1 MSKIRFNHISEDEV
15 AVILDRD
22 VPLEMVDALTKS
34 LEAKGMY
41 EDVVN
46 SSVTYR
52 TFLRKGSNVDH
63 VADELIKSL
72 QGLAKD
78 DGSPYTKEARRANTE
93 KNRINDRRTQAKLP
107 PLNERQIHAAK
118 QPKPAAPAVAPVKS
132 AGPNISPNPHAGS
145 TQSGPATLPGVH
157 NKLHGGYSSQALA
170 YGTKTKK
177 SEDEEENEDTDIEKS
192 GYGPKGA
199 GQYSAVDNARRKAN
213 NTGDAVDGI
222 GPNVNAKAY
231 SSKPGQ
237 LSGKQQAS
245 VSAKIQER
253 ANKKM
258 PVTTLKDMSPEK
270 AQAMKEQYNPMKK
283 SEPWANHNSIPSAE
297 EEIMKFAKSNK
308 PPQTGED
315 VSANQLMNLMQNK
328 NMLGEKIHPAIKD
341 MFAAPPPQP
350 TDQQMFG
357 HLAVTEE
364 MEKANNE
371 KWQKGAFGWLA
382 EAAQP
387 ISQRFASEEEE
398 LAYWARIK
406 VGNTGSDEGY

>member
-15 AVILDRD
+15 AIILDKD

-41 EDVVN
+41 EDTVN

-52 TFLRKGSNVDH
+52 TFLRKGNNADDI
-63 VADELIKSL
+63 ADELIKSL
-72 QGLAKD
+72 QGLAKED
-78 DGSPYTKEARRANTE
+78 APYYSKASIRATRE
-93 KNRINDRRTQAKLP
+93 KNAINDRRAQAKLP
-107 PLNERQIHAAK
+107 PLNESQIHAAK
-118 QPKPAAPAVAPVKS
+118 QPKPVAPVAPVAPVKS
-132 AGPNISPNPHAGS
+132 AGTNISPSPHAGS
-145 TQSGPATLPGVH
+145 TQSGPSTIPGVH
-157 NKLHGGYSSQALA
+157 NKLHGGYSSQAMA

-177 SEDEEENEDTDIEKS
+177 SEDEEENEDTEIEKS

-213 NTGDAVDGI
+213 NTGDAVGV
-222 GPNVNAKAY
+222 GPNVNAKSF

-237 LSGKQQAS
+237 MSAKQQAS
-245 VSAKIQER
+245 VSAQIQAR

-258 PVTTLKDMSPEK
+258 PVKTLSPEEIE
-270 AQAMKEQYNPMKK
+270 AQYGKQPMKK
-283 SEPWANHNSIPSAE
+283 SEPWVNHNSIPSAE
-297 EEIMKFAKSNK
+297 EEIMKFAKSNQ
-308 PPQTGED
+308 PQTGED

-328 NMLGEKIHPAIKD
+328 NMLGEKVHPAIKD

-398 LAYWARIK
+398 MAYWSRIK
-406 VGNTGSDEGY
+406 ISDSGGDAGY